1 MENCEQK
8 QMNLRE
14 ELFNRKKEGLDNWG
28 VLCLSYGEKMLKLRG
43 SLSGNHAPEKRLCV
57 QLYNF
62 LLIP

>member
-14 ELFNRKKEGLDNWG
+14 ENRKKEGLDNCG
-28 VLCLSYGEKMLKLRG
+28 VLCQSYWEKTLKLRG
-43 SLSGNHAPEKRLCV
+43 SLSGNHAPENRLCV